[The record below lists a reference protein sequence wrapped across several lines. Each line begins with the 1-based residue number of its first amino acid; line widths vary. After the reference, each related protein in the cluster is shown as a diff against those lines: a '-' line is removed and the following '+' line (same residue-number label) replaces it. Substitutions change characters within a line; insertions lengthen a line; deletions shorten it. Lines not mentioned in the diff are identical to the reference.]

1 MQLIVLEKKE
11 WRAAAIEIDNE
22 ITDIWVDRV
31 DRNKLEPGDVILGKV
46 SDVLDEKSA
55 AFISLGKG
63 KPGLLNGS
71 ELALAQYQKTAGGV
85 RPAVSDC
92 LEEGQAILVQVKHQ
106 GVDRKGP
113 VITEL
118 VTFTGETLVYMP
130 YAGYSAVSKQLSSR
144 REELLAFAEKN
155 CIEQEGL
162 IFRTSA
168 GYVDEEK
175 LYSELLDH
183 REEWQRLLEK
193 ASTKRAPHMIKKAKG
208 LSEQISK
215 LFPLQRV
222 TSIVSN
228 STSAMEEFLPFLNRN
243 VHVTVGPDEV
253 SKVEETIAS
262 MEKTIKIGKA
272 NVHIEETNAL
282 TAIDVDT
289 AGAKYVTKNQ
299 THYEVNVL
307 AIEEITRQLRLRNIG
322 GLIVVDFLRVDKQD
336 QRKLLTLLRNKE
348 KEDPRLKVGG
358 FTNLGLFEMQRKK
371 AGLPLSSLI
380 SKL

>member
-11 WRAAAIEIDNE
+11 WRAAAIEIDND
-22 ITDIWVDRV
+22 ITDVWIDQT
-31 DRNKLEPGDVILGKV
+31 DRNKLEQGDVILGKV
-46 SDVLDEKSA
+46 SNVLDGKSA

-71 ELALAQYQKTAGGV
+71 ELALAQYRKTAGGV
-85 RPAVSDC
+85 QPAVSEC

-106 GVDRKGP
+106 GVDKKGP
-113 VITEL
+113 IVTEL

-130 YAGYSAVSKQLSSR
+130 YAGYSAVSKQLYSR
-144 REELLAFAEKN
+144 REELLTFAEKH
-155 CIEQEGL
+155 CIDQEGL

-168 GYVDEEK
+168 GYVEEK
-175 LYSELLDH
+175 SLSSELLDH
-183 REEWQRLLEK
+183 RKEWHRLLEK
-193 ASTKRAPHMIKKAKG
+193 SSTKRAPLMIKKAKG

-215 LFPLQRV
+215 LFPLQLV

-228 STSAMEEFLPFLNRN
+228 SASAIEEFLPVLNRN
-243 VHVTVGPDEV
+243 VEV
-253 SKVEETIAS
+253 SVSHEAASKLEETIAS

-272 NVHIEETNAL
+272 NIHIEETNAL
-282 TAIDVDT
+282 TAIDVDSG
-289 AGAKYVTKNQ
+289 GAKYGTKNE

-307 AIEEITRQLRLRNIG
+307 AIEEITRQIRLRNLS

-371 AGLPLSSLI
+371 GGLPLSSLM
-380 SKL
+380 KKQ

>member
-11 WRAAAIEIDNE
+11 WRAAAIEIDNI

-85 RPAVSDC
+85 QPAVSDC

-113 VITEL
+113 IITEL

-130 YAGYSAVSKQLSSR
+130 YAGYSAVSKQLSLR

-168 GYVDEEK
+168 GYVEEEK

-193 ASTKRAPHMIKKAKG
+193 ASTKRAPLMIKKAKG

-228 STSAMEEFLPFLNRN
+228 STSAMEGFLPFLNRN
-243 VHVTVGPDEV
+243 VDVTVGPDEV

-289 AGAKYVTKNQ
+289 AGAKYGTKNQ

>member
-22 ITDIWVDRV
+22 ITDIWVDRIE
-31 DRNKLEPGDVILGKV
+31 RNKLELGDVILGKV
-46 SDVLDEKSA
+46 SDVLDGKSS

-85 RPAVSDC
+85 QPAVSDC

-113 VITEL
+113 IITEL

-130 YAGYSAVSKQLSSR
+130 YAGYSAVSKQLHSR
-144 REELLAFAEKN
+144 REELLAFAEKY

-168 GYVDEEK
+168 GYVDEER
-175 LYSELLDH
+175 LHSELLDH
-183 REEWQRLLEK
+183 RQEWQRLLEK
-193 ASTKRAPHMIKKAKG
+193 ASRKRAPLMIKKAKG

-215 LFPLQRV
+215 LFPLNRV
-222 TSIVSN
+222 TGIISN
-228 STSAMEEFLPFLNRN
+228 SSSAIEEFLPFLNKD
-243 VHVTVGPDEV
+243 VQVSIAADEV
-253 SKVEETIAS
+253 SKLEETIVS

-272 NVHIEETNAL
+272 NIHIEETNAI

-289 AGAKYVTKNQ
+289 GGAKYGTKNQ

-307 AIEEITRQLRLRNIG
+307 AIEEITRQLRLRNIS

-336 QRKLLTLLRNKE
+336 QRKLLALLKSKE

-371 AGLPLSSLI
+371 AGIPLSYLI
-380 SKL
+380 GRQ